1 MAVYMGLR
9 IIEGAYSYEYVCG
22 KRPDLKDGID
32 AYLVQQGREELIQK
46 DKV

>member
-46 DKV
+46 R